1 MGSTKGRSSRTHCAA
16 TRRDRVYLPDLDVFR
31 RAVPDRNLETIMQF
45 VDEFRNPEV
54 IRKTVDEIGRIA
66 DPKRHYRFMEV
77 CGGHTHA
84 IYRFGLKDLLPSNIE
99 LIHGPG
105 CPVCVLPM
113 GRIDDGL
120 AVAQQAD
127 VIFAAFGDMMRVPG
141 THGTPLEHKARG
153 MDVRTVYSPSD
164 ALKLARLNPNKHVMF
179 FAIGFETTAPSTA
192 MTLMRAKAE
201 GLHNFSVFCNHVTII
216 PAIRAILDSPDMRL
230 DAFIGPGHVS
240 TVIGCRPYEW
250 IAQNEGKPIVV
261 SGFEPVDILQS
272 IVMLLRQ
279 MKEGRAEVENQYKRV
294 VPWEGNRAAL
304 KAMHEVF
311 QLRPYFEWR
320 GLGFISQSAL
330 RLRDSYAEWDA
341 EQRFYTPGLRVT
353 DPKAAQ
359 CGEVLKGVLKPAQ
372 CKLFGNECT
381 PEHPVGALMV
391 SSEGSCA
398 AYYNYEHRKA
408 ALVTEVASAF

>member
-1 MGSTKGRSSRTHCAA
+1 MR
-16 TRRDRVYLPDLDVFR
+16 Y
-31 RAVPDRNLETIMQF
+31 
-45 VDEFRNPEV
+45 VDEFRDPEL
-54 IRKTVDEIGRIA
+54 ITKASDEIRRLA
-66 DPKRHYRFMEV
+66 DTGKHYRIMEV

-84 IYRFGLKDLLPSNIE
+84 IYRFGLKDVLPENIE

-120 AVAQQAD
+120 AVAKSAD

-141 THGTPLEHKARG
+141 AHGSPFEHKARG
-153 MDVRTVYSPSD
+153 TDVRIVYSPAD
-164 ALKLARLNPNKHVMF
+164 ALQLARKNPEKHVMF

-192 MTLMRAKAE
+192 LTLMRAKAE
-201 GLHNFSVFCNHVTII
+201 DIRNFSVFCNHVTII

-230 DAFIGPGHVS
+230 DGFIGPGHVS

-250 IAQNEGKPIVV
+250 IARNEGKPVV
-261 SGFEPVDILQS
+261 TSGFEPLDLLQS

-279 MKEGRAEVENQYKRV
+279 LRAGEARVENQYKRV

-304 KAMHEVF
+304 KAMAEVF

-330 RLRDSYAEWDA
+330 KIRDEYASWDA
-341 EQRFYTPGLRVT
+341 EQRFPIPNTRVT

-372 CKLFGNECT
+372 CKLFGKECT
-381 PEHPVGALMV
+381 PEHPIGALMV
-391 SSEGSCA
+391 STEGSCA
-398 AYYNYEHRKA
+398 AYYHYEHRKTA
-408 ALVTEVASAF
+408 AMVETISSVA

>member
-1 MGSTKGRSSRTHCAA
+1 MK
-16 TRRDRVYLPDLDVFR
+16 
-31 RAVPDRNLETIMQF
+31 F
-45 VDEFRNPEV
+45 VDEFRDAAV
-54 IRKTVDEIGRIA
+54 INKTAEEIRRLA
-66 DPKRHYRFMEV
+66 DPSRHYRFMEV

-84 IYRFGLKDLLPSNIE
+84 IYRFGLKDILPDNVE

-120 AVAQQAD
+120 SLAKD
-127 VIFAAFGDMMRVPG
+127 PNVIFTAFGDMMRVPG
-141 THGTPLEHKARG
+141 TQGSPLEHKARG
-153 MDVRTVYSPSD
+153 MDVRIVYSPSD
-164 ALKLARLNPNKHVMF
+164 ALKLAQLNPDRHVMF

-192 MTLMRAKAE
+192 LTVLRARAE
-201 GLHNFSVFCNHVTII
+201 GVRNFSVFCNHVTII

-250 IAQNEGKPIVV
+250 IAKDERKPIVV
-261 SGFEPVDILQS
+261 SGFEPLDILQA
-272 IVMLLRQ
+272 IVMILHQ
-279 MKEGRAEVENQYKRV
+279 MRAGEAKVENQYKRV

-304 KAMHEVF
+304 KAMGEVF

-330 RLRDSYAEWDA
+330 RVRDTFDEWDT
-341 EQRFYTPGLRVT
+341 EQRFRVPGVRVA

-372 CKLFGNECT
+372 CKLFGKECT
-381 PEHPVGALMV
+381 PEHPLGALMV

-398 AYYNYEHRKA
+398 AYFNYEHRKA
-408 ALVTEVASAF
+408 ALTSLSWPA

>member
-1 MGSTKGRSSRTHCAA
+1 MR
-16 TRRDRVYLPDLDVFR
+16 Y
-31 RAVPDRNLETIMQF
+31 
-45 VDEFRNPEV
+45 VDEFRDPEL
-54 IRKTVDEIGRIA
+54 ITKASAEIHRLA
-66 DPKRHYRFMEV
+66 DPRRHYRIMEV

-84 IYRFGLKDLLPSNIE
+84 IYRFGLKDVLPSNIE

-120 AVAQQAD
+120 AVARNPD

-141 THGTPLEHKARG
+141 TNGSPFEHKARG
-153 MDVRTVYSPSD
+153 TDVRIVYSPAD
-164 ALKLARLNPNKHVMF
+164 ALQIARKNPDRHVMF

-192 MTLMRAKAE
+192 LTLMRAKAE
-201 GLHNFSVFCNHVTII
+201 GIANFSVFCNHVTII

-250 IAQNEGKPIVV
+250 IARNEGKPVV
-261 SGFEPVDILQS
+261 TSGFEPLDLLQS

-279 MKEGRAEVENQYKRV
+279 LQAGEARVENQYKRV

-304 KAMHEVF
+304 KSMAEVF

-330 RLRDSYAEWDA
+330 KIRDEYAEWDA
-341 EQRFYTPGLRVT
+341 EQRFPIPGTRVT

-372 CKLFGNECT
+372 CKLFGRECT
-381 PEHPVGALMV
+381 PEHPIGALMV

-398 AYYNYEHRKA
+398 AYYNYEHRKTA
-408 ALVTEVASAF
+408 AMVTSISSVA

>member
-1 MGSTKGRSSRTHCAA
+1 MK
-16 TRRDRVYLPDLDVFR
+16 F
-31 RAVPDRNLETIMQF
+31 I
-45 VDEFRNPEV
+45 DEFREPELIMRTGAE
-54 IRKTVDEIGRIA
+54 IRRLA
-66 DPKRHYRFMEV
+66 DPSRHYRIMEV
-77 CGGHTHA
+77 CGGHTFA

-99 LIHGPG
+99 LVHGPG

-120 AVAQQAD
+120 SIGERPG
-127 VIFAAFGDMMRVPG
+127 VIFTAFGDMMRVPG
-141 THGTPLEHKARG
+141 THGSPLEYKARG
-153 MDVRTVYSPSD
+153 LDIRIVYSPAD
-164 ALKLARLNPNKHVMF
+164 ALKLAQANPDKHVMF

-192 MTLMRAKAE
+192 LTLLRARACSVK
-201 GLHNFSVFCNHVTII
+201 NFSVFCNHVTII
-216 PAIRAILDSPDMRL
+216 PAIRAILDSPDMRI

-250 IAQNEGKPIVV
+250 IARNEHKPIVV
-261 SGFEPVDILQS
+261 SGFEPLDVLQS
-272 IVMLLRQ
+272 VVLLLRQ
-279 MKEGRAEVENQYKRV
+279 LKEGRSEVENQYKRV

-304 KAMHEVF
+304 GAMSEVF

-330 RLRDSYAEWDA
+330 RIREAFAEWDT
-341 EQRFYTPGLRVT
+341 EQRFSLPGVRVT

-372 CKLFGNECT
+372 CKLFGRECT
-381 PEHPVGALMV
+381 PEQPVGALMV

-408 ALVTEVASAF
+408 ALVSPGV

>member
-1 MGSTKGRSSRTHCAA
+1 MR
-16 TRRDRVYLPDLDVFR
+16 
-31 RAVPDRNLETIMQF
+31 F
-45 VDEFRNPEV
+45 VDEFRAPEL
-54 IRKTVDEIGRIA
+54 ISKTVHEIRRFT
-66 DPKRHYRFMEV
+66 DPRRHYRLMEV

-84 IYRFGLKDLLPSNIE
+84 IYRFGLKDLLPPNIE

-120 AVAQQAD
+120 SMAGQPD
-127 VIFAAFGDMMRVPG
+127 VIFTAFGDMMRVPG
-141 THGTPLEHKARG
+141 THGSPLEHKARG
-153 MDVRTVYSPSD
+153 ADIRIVYSPAD
-164 ALKLARLNPNKHVMF
+164 ALKLAQMNPGRHVMF

-192 MTLMRAKAE
+192 LTLMRARAL
-201 GLHNFSVFCNHVTII
+201 GVRNFSVFCNHVTII

-250 IAQNEGKPIVV
+250 IASHEGKPIVV
-261 SGFEPVDILQS
+261 SGFEPLDMLES

-279 MKEGRAEVENQYKRV
+279 LKEGRVEVENQYKRV
-294 VPWEGNRAAL
+294 VPWEGNKAAL
-304 KAMHEVF
+304 KAMAEVF

-320 GLGFISQSAL
+320 GMGFISQSAL
-330 RLRDSYAEWDA
+330 RLRDSYAEFDA
-341 EQRFYTPGLRVT
+341 EQRFRIPGIRVT

-381 PEHPVGALMV
+381 PENPVGALMV

-408 ALVTEVASAF
+408 ALTSLTMPPPKSSPVPAAAL